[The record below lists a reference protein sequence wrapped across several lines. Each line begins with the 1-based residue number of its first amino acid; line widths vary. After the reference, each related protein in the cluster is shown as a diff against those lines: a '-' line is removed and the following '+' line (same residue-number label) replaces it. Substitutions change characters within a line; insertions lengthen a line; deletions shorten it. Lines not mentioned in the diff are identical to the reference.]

1 MSSPARSELSESQI
15 RNWIDRR
22 AAAVRARDVGAAAAM
37 LAGPLVQFDVVGELS
52 SLGAQAAEQRLKQW
66 LESFTGPIDF
76 DPAEISITA
85 AGDVGFAHCL
95 NHVRAEK
102 IGGGEIDMWWR
113 STMCFQRIDGRWKIV
128 HEHDSVP
135 FDPATGKARLDLKP

>member
-1 MSSPARSELSESQI
+1 MSSPAHSELGESQI

-22 AAAVRARDVGAAAAM
+22 AAFVRARDAEAAAAM
-37 LAGPLVQFDVVGELS
+37 FAGPFVQFDVVGELAS
-52 SLGAQAAEQRLKQW
+52 RGTRPAAERLKQW
-66 LESFTGPIDF
+66 LSSFTGPIEF

-85 AGDVGFAHCL
+85 SGDVGFAHCL
-95 NHVRAEK
+95 NHVRAER

-135 FDPATGKARLDLKP
+135 FDPATGNARLDLKP

>member
-1 MSSPARSELSESQI
+1 MGSVARSELGESQI
-15 RNWIDRR
+15 RNLIDRR
-22 AAAVRARDVGAAAAM
+22 AAALRARDVDAAAAM

-52 SLGAQAAEQRLKQW
+52 SLGAQAATERLKQW
-66 LESFTGPIDF
+66 LASFIGPIDF
-76 DPAEISITA
+76 DPAEISTSA

-135 FDPATGKARLDLKP
+135 FDPGTGQARLDLKP

>member
-22 AAAVRARDVGAAAAM
+22 AAAVRARDVDAAAAL

-52 SLGAQAAEQRLKQW
+52 SVGAQSAEKRLKDW
-66 LESFTGPIDF
+66 LASFTGPIDF